1 VLVALP
7 MDRVTVMSTWA
18 NYVIYRNSSSCSGIN
33 VGKVY

>member
-18 NYVIYRNSSSCSGIN
+18 IYVIYRNCSSCSGIN